1 MAKRRRLLA
10 VVDTNVFVAN
20 FLTRSSE
27 SFNRRLIRSWMIERK
42 FTLLLSV
49 QIVDEYLRIFE
60 ERLGFDAQ
68 HTARWRK
75 RFGDRGMTRHV
86 VVRRKLEVSRDPKD
100 NVFLAT
106 ARVAKARFVVSND
119 RDLLEVSK
127 PQQQKLNLEIVR
139 PQRYLEYLAQN

>member
-127 PQQQKLNLEIVR
+127 PQQQKFNLEIVR

>member
-27 SFNRRLIRSWMIERK
+27 SFNRRLVRSWMIERK
-42 FTLLLSV
+42 FTLLLSA

-75 RFGDRGMTRHV
+75 RFGDRATTRHV
-86 VVRRKLEVSRDPKD
+86 VVRRKLVVSRDPKD

-106 ARVAKARFVVSND
+106 ARARRRV
-119 RDLLEVSK
+119 L
-127 PQQQKLNLEIVR
+127 
-139 PQRYLEYLAQN
+139 

>member
-1 MAKRRRLLA
+1 MAKRVRLLA

-27 SFNRRLIRSWMIERK
+27 SFNRRLVRSWMIERK

>member
-75 RFGDRGMTRHV
+75 RFGDRGMTRRV
-86 VVRRKLEVSRDPKD
+86 VVRRKLVVSRDPKD
-100 NVFLAT
+100 DVFLAT
-106 ARVAKARFVVSND
+106 ARAGKSLFVVSND

-127 PQQQKLNLEIVR
+127 PQQQKLGLEIVR
-139 PQRYLEYLAQN
+139 PERYLEYLAQN

>member
-60 ERLGFDAQ
+60 ERLGFDASTW
-68 HTARWRK
+68 HA
-75 RFGDRGMTRHV
+75 G
-86 VVRRKLEVSRDPKD
+86 E
-100 NVFLAT
+100 
-106 ARVAKARFVVSND
+106 
-119 RDLLEVSK
+119 RDLV
-127 PQQQKLNLEIVR
+127 IV
-139 PQRYLEYLAQN
+139 A

>member
-1 MAKRRRLLA
+1 MAKRGRLPA

-27 SFNRRLIRSWMIERK
+27 SYNRRLVRSWMIERK
-42 FTLLLSV
+42 FTLLLSA
-49 QIVDEYLRIFE
+49 QIVDEYLKIFD

-68 HTARWRK
+68 RIARWRK
-75 RFGDRGMTRHV
+75 RFGDRGTTRHI

-106 ARVAKARFVVSND
+106 AKAGKALFFISND

-127 PQQQKLNLEIVR
+127 PQQQTLNLEIVG
-139 PQRYLEYLAQN
+139 PERYLEYLVQN

>member
-86 VVRRKLEVSRDPKD
+86 VVRRKLIVSRDPKD

-106 ARVAKARFVVSND
+106 ARAAKARFVVSND
-119 RDLLEVSK
+119 RDLLEVGK
-127 PQQQKLNLEIVR
+127 PQQQKLSLEIVR
-139 PQRYLEYLAQN
+139 PEQYLEYLAQN